1 MSDDIVKRLH
11 CEAEITGRKTPL
23 EAADEIER
31 LRSELEKLSDP
42 SAVHVSI
49 LHGKI
54 ALTKEQAR
62 HIAGVDQEIER
73 LRAWKEKVIDQARRD
88 EDSICQDLGRALG
101 FPWFKDDPVNFPN
114 ATEADGVCVGEHVA
128 ATLAKMAA
136 DKITALRAEIAA
148 KDAALLAVKNALA
161 KDVCED
167 DDLIVIQRILDEA
180 LDALKGET

>member
-23 EAADEIER
+23 AAAD
-31 LRSELEKLSDP
+31 
-42 SAVHVSI
+42 
-49 LHGKI
+49 
-54 ALTKEQAR
+54 
-62 HIAGVDQEIER
+62 EIER
-73 LRAWKEKVIDQARRD
+73 LRAWKEKVIYQARRD
-88 EDSICQDLGRALG
+88 EESICQDLGRALG
-101 FPWFKDDPVNFPN
+101 FPSYRDDLVNFPD
-114 ATEADGVCVGEHVA
+114 ATEADGVCVGDLVGVV
-128 ATLAKMAA
+128 LAEMAA